1 METTA
6 VIWGWRS
13 WNLLHFPILT
23 KSVRSFLAI
32 LCPFEYCTFL
42 FFTCN
47 MHIANKRFDV
57 TFIWRHFNDI
67 CEDTYFT
74 PIHTSHHSG
83 PSRGG
88 GETSS
93 WPSSG
98 EEARARVG
106 EGVRPPPDPPPERR
120 WGPPPGRGWDPPPER
135 GGALLR
141 GGGGTLLRR
150 GVGPSSRAELFL
162 N

>member
-23 KSVRSFLAI
+23 KSVRAFLAI

-98 EEARARVG
+98 EEVGPSSGVGVGPSSG
-106 EGVRPPPDPPPERR
+106 EGWD
-120 WGPPPGRGWDPPPER
+120 PPPGRGWGPPLER
-135 GGALLR
+135 GPSSGK
-141 GGGGTLLRR
+141 